1 MSDHGTRRLA
11 PGRAARSVARM
22 DRIRP
27 AFLLVVLLLAAAS
40 AATVGAAEGAKPELF
55 SLEKLQAAG
64 KQFKTLRV
72 PFVQEKHLAI
82 LDEPVVN
89 KGVLEVSRPLGAVRW
104 EFTGRSV
111 LLFKD
116 GRIRRFGAEGKEE
129 TVAGGKDPSV
139 QSMANQMRAF
149 LDGDWGPM
157 KEIFA
162 ITPDP
167 GGAPL
172 LTFTPLAAD
181 LKKYITKLEIRFR
194 DDLTAPSSMLMVAA
208 GDDRTE
214 YRYDPPQIDVDI
226 PASRFTGP

>member
-1 MSDHGTRRLA
+1 MKLLRRSLLVLLA
-11 PGRAARSVARM
+11 LSVA
-22 DRIRP
+22 
-27 AFLLVVLLLAAAS
+27 VVARGEE
-40 AATVGAAEGAKPELF
+40 TTAKPEPF
-55 SLEKLQAAG
+55 SLEKLQEKG

-72 PFVQEKHLAI
+72 TFVQEKHLAI
-82 LDEPVVN
+82 LDEPVIN
-89 KGVLEVSRPLGAVRW
+89 KGVLEVSRPLAAVRW

-116 GRIRRFGAEGKEE
+116 GKMRRFGAEGKEE

-157 KEIFA
+157 KAIFT

-167 GGAPL
+167 GGAPE
-172 LTFTPLAAD
+172 LTFTPIGAD
-181 LKKYITKLEIRFR
+181 LKKYITKLVIRFR
-194 DDLTAPSSMLMVAA
+194 DDLSAPQTMLMVAT

-214 YRYDPPQIDVDI
+214 YRYDPPQVDVEI
-226 PASRFTGP
+226 PAERFVKP